1 MLEPKSP
8 EMAVEPLAECPGC
21 QRRHAFEQVL
31 TAQSN
36 QNVIFS
42 CPDCGYEKKNI
53 RTSKG

>member
-8 EMAVEPLAECPGC
+8 EMAAEPLAECPGC